1 MIKERFSFSY
11 IVLNGLLIILALIW
25 VFPFFWALSNSFK
38 LEGEIYSAVPTL
50 IPKIITLDN
59 YAAFFYRTN
68 SLIWLKNSI
77 IISIVSIIFICL
89 ISCMAGY
96 SLAKIRFPGSN
107 VVFVVMLAAM
117 MVPKYVMIVPL
128 FRLMQ
133 SFKWFNTYSGLIIP
147 EIATNLAFGIFLMR
161 QFMPNVPDE
170 IIEAARI
177 DGCNET
183 GIFFKAVLPL
193 LKPVI
198 ASLGIICFVHVWND
212 YLWQLVIASSSKM
225 KTLPIG
231 IAGLNTEQTVF
242 IGTVLAGI
250 VFSSLPL
257 ILIYIFLQ
265 KYFSRGLTIGAV
277 KG

>member
-1 MIKERFSFSY
+1 MKKRRFNLGRIIS
-11 IVLNGLLIILALIW
+11 NCLLIVLALIW
-25 VFPFFWALSNSFK
+25 VFPFFWALTNSFK

-50 IPKIITLDN
+50 IPKEATLDN
-59 YAAFFYRTN
+59 YAAFFYRTDAF
-68 SLIWLKNSI
+68 IWLKNSI
-77 IISIVSIIFICL
+77 IVSIIAIIFICL
-89 ISCMAGY
+89 VSCMAGY

-133 SFKWFNTYSGLIIP
+133 SFKWFNTYAGLIIP

-170 IIEAARI
+170 VIEAARI

-183 GIFFKAVLPL
+183 GIFFKAVIPL

-198 ASLGIICFVHVWND
+198 ASLGIICFVRVWND

-242 IGTVLAGI
+242 IGTVLAG
-250 VFSSLPL
+250 VMFSAFPL
-257 ILIYIFLQ
+257 IVIYILLQ
-265 KYFSRGLTIGAV
+265 KYFSRGLTVGAV